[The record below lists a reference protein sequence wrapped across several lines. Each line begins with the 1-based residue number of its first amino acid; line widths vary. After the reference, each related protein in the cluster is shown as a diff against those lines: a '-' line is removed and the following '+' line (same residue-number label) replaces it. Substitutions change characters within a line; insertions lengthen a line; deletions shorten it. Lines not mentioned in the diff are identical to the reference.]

1 MYRLSEA
8 PYYPE
13 WRGAHSG
20 AHPYGSPWH
29 EHGGVVVPG
38 ICVWLGN
45 HNLCSGDVLLVS
57 GFALDILDKPTA
69 GITVVGVVA
78 GMFTV
83 ALTALI
89 IGAFVPNDTVR
100 LVVNGGLTI
109 ALLLALRY
117 LLRKYRR

>member
-1 MYRLSEA
+1 
-8 PYYPE
+8 
-13 WRGAHSG
+13 
-20 AHPYGSPWH
+20 
-29 EHGGVVVPG
+29 
-38 ICVWLGN
+38 
-45 HNLCSGDVLLVS
+45 LVS
-57 GFALDILDKPTA
+57 GFALDILDKPTP

-100 LVVNGGLTI
+100 LVVNGGLAI
-109 ALLLALRY
+109 ALLLAVRY